1 MECERTGTGTMKI
14 TREKPCQR
22 RHHRVSTPLELQIDG
37 GIYNAADWSL
47 GGFRLGGWDRKDCCN
62 GTLIGCYFKLP
73 FQGFDIAFEVNARIV
88 RVDIESC
95 QMAAQFDDL
104 SERQIELMS
113 HFIEDLVR
121 GAMSPVED
129 TILRIDSPVT
139 PVSTKPDPSPADEVP
154 IKRWPTKLI
163 VMSSLYVTVGLAL
176 FLYIFFILYSNFFSL
191 EVESG
196 VVAAP
201 IERIISTT
209 DGRITEVSVELD
221 HLVRQGDD
229 LMVLEDAS
237 IEEQI
242 SLAQIDIER
251 SRALLAAK
259 REELA
264 LEQEKLNDYRNF
276 AYNKLEEAKA
286 YHASMVKQS
295 ALADK
300 NLSRY
305 SQLYKKKLIAKKTF
319 DETLSKQI
327 RLAGELA
334 LAVIELKTRRDAIAS
349 LKHGRYFTGE
359 RLEGQSKEIK
369 AEVERLMQEVTLS
382 TQTVVALYERRD
394 RLNIKAPSRGRVI
407 EMVKSAGSST
417 KRGETIALFERDEQR
432 VIEVYLTQ
440 DEVISVK
447 LAHPARVYFPS
458 LDISV
463 NSVVAAID
471 RTEGFLHEKE
481 SRYSWRA
488 SEDRTAKVTL
498 KFVGLSTLNIRAKF
512 TPGLP
517 AIVVFPNLSAGTLGD
532 LLRSFRS
539 QTRAQYDT
547 EAETQHSLSEKE
559 LILRSETTPEGAP
572 NGLSF

>member
-1 MECERTGTGTMKI
+1 
-14 TREKPCQR
+14 
-22 RHHRVSTPLELQIDG
+22 LELQIQG
-37 GIYNAADWSL
+37 GVYSAMDWSL
-47 GGFRLGGWDRKDCCN
+47 GGFRVAGWKGSAECLGSE
-62 GTLIGCYFKLP
+62 IACYFKLP
-73 FQGFDIAFEVNARIV
+73 FQGFDIAFDLTVRIV
-88 RVDIESC
+88 YVDEKHA
-95 QMAAQFDDL
+95 QMAAQFIGL
-104 SERQIELMS
+104 SDRQTALMS
-113 HFIEDLVR
+113 HFIEDLIR

-139 PVSTKPDPSPADEVP
+139 PVSTKPDPSPTDELP

-176 FLYIFFILYSNFFSL
+176 FLYIIFILYSNFFSL

-209 DGRITEVSVELD
+209 DGRITAVSVELG

-242 SLAQIDIER
+242 SLAQIGIER

-295 ALADK
+295 TLADK
-300 NLSRY
+300 DLARY
-305 SQLYKKKLIAKKTF
+305 RQLYKNKLIAKKTF
-319 DETLSKQI
+319 DETRGKQI

-334 LAVIELKTRRDAIAS
+334 LAVIGLKTRRDAIDA
-349 LKHGRYFTGE
+349 LQRGRYFTGE

-382 TQTVVALYERRD
+382 TQTVVALYEHRD
-394 RLNIKAPSRGRVI
+394 RLNIKAPSQGRVI

-447 LAHPARVYFPS
+447 LAHSARVYFPS

-463 NSVVAAID
+463 NSVVTAID
-471 RTEGFLHEKE
+471 RTEGFLNEKE

-488 SEDRTAKVTL
+488 SADRTAKVTL
-498 KFVGLSTLNIRAKF
+498 KFVGLSTLNIRDKF

-517 AIVVFPNLSAGTLGD
+517 AIVVFPNLSSGTLGD
-532 LLRSFRS
+532 LLRSFKS
-539 QTRAQYDT
+539 QTKALYDSGS
-547 EAETQHSLSEKE
+547 EAQHSRSEHE
-559 LILRSETTPEGAP
+559 LIRRSETTPEGAP
-572 NGLSF
+572 DGLSF

>member
-1 MECERTGTGTMKI
+1 MKI

-22 RHHRVSTPLELQIDG
+22 RHHRVSTPLELQIQG
-37 GIYNAADWSL
+37 GVYSAIDWSL
-47 GGFRLGGWDRKDCCN
+47 GGFRIAGWTGDSLCE
-62 GTLIGCYFKLP
+62 GSEIACYFKLP
-73 FQGFDIAFEVNARIV
+73 FQGFDIAFNLSVQIV
-88 RVDIESC
+88 HVDEKLG
-95 QMAAQFDDL
+95 QMAAQFVNL
-104 SERQIELMS
+104 SDRQTELMS
-113 HFIEDLVR
+113 HFIEDLIR

-139 PVSTKPDPSPADEVP
+139 PVSTNPDPSPSDQVP

-163 VMSSLYVTVGLAL
+163 VMSTLYVAVGFAL
-176 FLYIFFILYSNFFSL
+176 FLYIIFILYSNFFSL

-209 DGRITEVSVELD
+209 DGRITEVSVELGL
-221 HLVRQGDD
+221 LVRQGDE

-242 SLAQIDIER
+242 SLAQIGIER
-251 SRALLAAK
+251 SRAILAAK

-295 ALADK
+295 MLADK
-300 NLSRY
+300 DLVRY
-305 SQLYKKKLIAKKTF
+305 GELYKKKLIAKKTF
-319 DETLSKQI
+319 DETLGKQI
-327 RLAGELA
+327 RLAGELD
-334 LAVIELKTRRDAIAS
+334 LAVIGLKTRRDAIVA

-359 RLEGQSKEIK
+359 RLEGQSREIK

-394 RLNIKAPSRGRVI
+394 RLNIKAPSQGRVI

-432 VIEVYLTQ
+432 VIEAYLTQ

-463 NSVVAAID
+463 NSVVTAID

-488 SEDRTAKVTL
+488 SGDRTAKVTL
-498 KFVGLSTLNIRAKF
+498 KFEGLSTLNIRDKF

-532 LLRSFRS
+532 LLRSFRP
-539 QTRAQYDT
+539 QTRAHYDT
-547 EAETQHSLSEKE
+547 GSESQHSLSEKE

-572 NGLSF
+572 NDHTF